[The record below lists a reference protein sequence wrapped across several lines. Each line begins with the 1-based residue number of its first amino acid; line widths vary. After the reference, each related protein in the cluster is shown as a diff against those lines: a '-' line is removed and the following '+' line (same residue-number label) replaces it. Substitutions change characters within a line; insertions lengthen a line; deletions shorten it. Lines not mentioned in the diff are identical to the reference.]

1 MKSAPEHPPS
11 LRRQLRNRL
20 WLMIASLWVLG
31 SGVALSVQWHETDQL
46 LDHAQRETAR
56 LALSL
61 PLNAEGPTA
70 TPTPDANDTLQIQ
83 VFDAQ
88 GGLVWRSP
96 RAPDAPLASLEGP
109 TEFEADD
116 RRVLVMRDAATGR
129 AAVVSASLAER
140 ESTLRNATEGMVL
153 TLVLLLP
160 LTAWGLSWVLRATF
174 ARLQTMQQAL
184 ARRSPEALQPLHVPG
199 MPREFIPMV
208 SEINRL
214 LARLEQARHAER
226 NFVANSAHE
235 LRTPVAAAQAQ
246 LQRLQDELARG
257 PNGDAQQARTQAL
270 ARQLDRLH
278 HLCVKLMQLARA
290 ESAVVRDRSTFDVVT
305 IAQLVHEEFDRQGH
319 RERLRLLHPSEAVQ
333 ARGDMDALAIV
344 LRNLIENALLH
355 TQGTVTV
362 QVHPD
367 ASLSVTDQGPG
378 IEPARL
384 AQLFKP
390 FERGDTQAQGHGLGL
405 AIVQAMSRQ
414 MGWGLSFQSPHDQ
427 GPGLRAVL
435 RLQAP

>member
-1 MKSAPEHPPS
+1 
-11 LRRQLRNRL
+11 
-20 WLMIASLWVLG
+20 MIASLWVLG

-46 LDHAQRETAR
+46 LDHAQREAAR

-61 PLNAEGPTA
+61 PLNAPGPAVTSNA
-70 TPTPDANDTLQIQ
+70 EDTLQIQ

-88 GGLVWRSP
+88 GTLVWRSP
-96 RAPDAPLASLEGP
+96 RAPDWPLAALEGP
-109 TEFEADD
+109 SEFEAND

-140 ESTLRNATEGMVL
+140 EATLRNATEGMVL
-153 TLVLLLP
+153 TLALLLP
-160 LTAWGLSWVLRATF
+160 LTAWGLSWVLRTTF

-184 ARRSPEALQPLHVPG
+184 ARRSPDALQPLHVPG

-246 LQRLQDELARG
+246 LQRLQDELSRG
-257 PNGDAQQARTQAL
+257 PDGQAQQARTQAL

-290 ESAVVRDRSTFDVVT
+290 ESAVVRDRSTFDLVT
-305 IAQLVHEEFDRQGH
+305 IAQLVQEEFDRQGH
-319 RERLRLLHPSEAVQ
+319 RDRVQLLHPGHAVA

-355 TQGTVTV
+355 TTGAVTV

-367 ASLSVTDQGPG
+367 ASLSVTDQGAG
-378 IEPARL
+378 IEPSRL

-405 AIVQAMSRQ
+405 PIVQAMSRQ
-414 MGWGLSFQSPHDQ
+414 MGWSLSFQSPHDL

>member
-1 MKSAPEHPPS
+1 
-11 LRRQLRNRL
+11 
-20 WLMIASLWVLG
+20 MIASLWVLG

-61 PLNAEGPTA
+61 PLNAQGPAA
-70 TPTPDANDTLQIQ
+70 TPHTNADDTLQIQ

-88 GGLVWRSP
+88 GALVWRSA
-96 RAPDAPLASLEGP
+96 RAPDAPLAALDGP
-109 TEFEADD
+109 REFEADD
-116 RRVLVMRDAATGR
+116 RRVLVMHDDATGR
-129 AAVVSASLAER
+129 AVVVSASLAER
-140 ESTLRNATEGMVL
+140 ESTLRNATEGMLL

-184 ARRSPEALQPLHVPG
+184 ARRSPDALQPLHVPG
-199 MPREFIPMV
+199 MPWEFIPMV

-257 PNGDAQQARTQAL
+257 PGGEAQQARTQAL

-290 ESAVVRDRSTFDVVT
+290 ESAVVRDRSTFDLVT
-305 IAQLVHEEFDRQGH
+305 IAQLVQEEFDRQGH
-319 RERLRLLHPSEAVQ
+319 RERLQLLHPDHAVA

-355 TQGTVTV
+355 TAGPVTV

-367 ASLSVTDQGPG
+367 ASLSVTDQGVG

-414 MGWGLSFQSPHDQ
+414 MGWSLSFQSPHDQ